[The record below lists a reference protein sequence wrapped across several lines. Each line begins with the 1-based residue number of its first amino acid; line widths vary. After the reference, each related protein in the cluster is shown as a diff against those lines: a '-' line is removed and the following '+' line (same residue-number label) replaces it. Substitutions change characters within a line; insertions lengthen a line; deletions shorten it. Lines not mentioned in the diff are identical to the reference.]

1 MTNNILLQK
10 EIESRIYT
18 IRGTKVM
25 LDRDLAE
32 MYEVETKVL
41 NQSVK
46 RNIERFPESFR
57 FQVSE
62 YALNELNLNTE
73 QPSRLRSQIVTSS
86 THGGRRYLPYA
97 YTEQGVAMLSAVLR
111 SKTAVK
117 VSIQIINAF
126 VEMRKLILDHSAL
139 FQRLDK
145 VELKQIEADKK
156 FERIFSALEKPA
168 KNPDKGIFFDGQVYD
183 AYIFCANLIK
193 KARKSLVLIDNYVDD
208 TVLTLLSKR
217 NKKVAA
223 TIYTVHISKQLAL
236 DLKKHNTQYPTIE
249 VKILT
254 GAHDRFLLIDEE
266 ELYHM
271 GSSIKDLGKK
281 WFAFSR
287 MDGFIKE
294 ILQRLR

>member
-18 IRGTKVM
+18 IRGTQVM
-25 LDRDLAE
+25 IDRDLAE
-32 MYEVETKVL
+32 MYGVETKVL

-46 RNIERFPESFR
+46 RNIERFPESFL

-62 YALNELNLNTE
+62 YALNELNLNKE
-73 QPSRLRSQIVTSS
+73 QPTRLRSQIVTSS

-111 SKTAVK
+111 SKTAVQ

-145 VELKQIEADKK
+145 VELKQIEVDQK

-183 AYIFCANLIK
+183 AYIFSASLIR
-193 KARKSLVLIDNYVDD
+193 KARKSLILIDNYVDD

-223 TIYTVHISKQLAL
+223 TIYTNHISKQLAL

-249 VKILT
+249 IKILT

-266 ELYHM
+266 EIYHL

-294 ILQRLR
+294 ILQRIR

>member
-18 IRGTKVM
+18 IRGTQVM

-73 QPSRLRSQIVTSS
+73 QPTRLRSQIVTSS

-117 VSIQIINAF
+117 VIIQIINDSLKC
-126 VEMRKLILDHSAL
+126 ESLYLIIQHYSGDWT
-139 FQRLDK
+139 
-145 VELKQIEADKK
+145 
-156 FERIFSALEKPA
+156 
-168 KNPDKGIFFDGQVYD
+168 N
-183 AYIFCANLIK
+183 
-193 KARKSLVLIDNYVDD
+193 
-208 TVLTLLSKR
+208 
-217 NKKVAA
+217 
-223 TIYTVHISKQLAL
+223 
-236 DLKKHNTQYPTIE
+236 
-249 VKILT
+249 
-254 GAHDRFLLIDEE
+254 GAPNWI
-266 ELYHM
+266 
-271 GSSIKDLGKK
+271 
-281 WFAFSR
+281 
-287 MDGFIKE
+287 
-294 ILQRLR
+294 

>member
-18 IRGTKVM
+18 IRGIQVM
-25 LDRDLAE
+25 IDRDLAE
-32 MYEVETKVL
+32 MYGVETKVL

-57 FQVSE
+57 FQISE
-62 YALNELNLNTE
+62 YDLNELNLNKE
-73 QPSRLRSQIVTSS
+73 QPTRLRSQIVTSS

-111 SKTAVK
+111 SKTAVQ

-126 VEMRKLILDHSAL
+126 VEMRRLILDHAAL
-139 FQRLDK
+139 FQRLNK
-145 VELKQIEADKK
+145 VELKQIEADQK
-156 FERIFSALEKPA
+156 FEQIFSALEKPA
-168 KNPDKGIFFDGQVYD
+168 KNPDKGIFFEGQVYD
-183 AYIFCANLIK
+183 AYIFSASLIR
-193 KARKSLVLIDNYVDD
+193 KARKSLILIDNYVDD

-223 TIYTVHISKQLAL
+223 TIYTKHISKQLAL
-236 DLKKHNTQYPTIE
+236 DLRKHKTQYPTIE
-249 VKILT
+249 IKILT
-254 GAHDRFLLIDEE
+254 DAHDRFLLIDEK
-266 ELYHM
+266 ELYHL

-287 MDGFIKE
+287 MDDFIKE
-294 ILQRLR
+294 ILQRIR

>member
-18 IRGTKVM
+18 IRGTQVM
-25 LDRDLAE
+25 IDRDLAE
-32 MYEVETKVL
+32 MYGVETKVL

-57 FQVSE
+57 FQISE
-62 YALNELNLNTE
+62 YDLNELNFNKE
-73 QPSRLRSQIVTSS
+73 QPTRLRSQIVTSS

-111 SKTAVK
+111 SKTAVQ

-126 VEMRKLILDHSAL
+126 VEMRRLILDHAAL
-139 FQRLDK
+139 FQRLNK
-145 VELKQIEADKK
+145 VELKQIEADQK
-156 FERIFSALEKPA
+156 FEQIFCALEKPA

-183 AYIFCANLIK
+183 AYIFSASLIR
-193 KARKSLVLIDNYVDD
+193 KARKSLILIDNYVDD

-223 TIYTVHISKQLAL
+223 TIYTKHISKQLAL
-236 DLKKHNTQYPTIE
+236 DLKKHKTQYPTIE
-249 VKILT
+249 IKILT

-266 ELYHM
+266 ELYHL

-294 ILQRLR
+294 ILQRIR